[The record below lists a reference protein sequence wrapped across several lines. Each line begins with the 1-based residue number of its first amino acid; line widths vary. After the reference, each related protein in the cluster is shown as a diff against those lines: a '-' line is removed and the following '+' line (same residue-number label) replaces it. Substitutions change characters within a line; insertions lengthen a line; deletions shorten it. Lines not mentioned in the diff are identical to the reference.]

1 MQPQDIDSKAEA
13 RRTEQGKYAFRLFG
27 CASTGCL
34 SSGSKSVL
42 ETIKDEL
49 TAAGIADHVEIVPTG
64 CMGLCSLGPLV
75 RVEQKDGGQ
84 ALYKEVTNDI
94 AKTIVREHVVP
105 ASKGQAVNYGP
116 LKDQMLALDLP
127 FFTRQVRVVLE
138 NAGSVDPERLDD
150 YLAAGGYRAIAKVL
164 STMTPEQV
172 IEEIRLS
179 GLRGRG
185 GAGFPTATKWD
196 LTRKT
201 SSEIKYAVC
210 NGDEGDPGA
219 YMDRCVLEADPH
231 AVIEGMMIGAYAMG
245 AQQGIFYIRAEYPL
259 AVERVNK
266 AIKDARKA
274 GLLGKNV
281 LGSSFSFDCEV
292 RLGAG
297 AFVCGEETAL
307 LASVEGRRGTPSP
320 RPPFPSIKG
329 LWGMPTAINN
339 VETLANVP
347 RIINKG
353 GAWFAS
359 MGTERSK
366 GTKVFALTGKAKYS
380 GLVEVPMGMS
390 LRDIVFDIGGGSGS
404 GKAVTIIQT
413 GGPSGGMIPEKF
425 FDTPVSYEHLQ
436 QLGSIMGSGG
446 MIVMDESD
454 SPVELSRFYLEFT
467 VDESCGKCAPCR
479 IGGHQLLTL
488 LGRIAKGEGT
498 PTDMKMAKR
507 VALAMQRASLCGL
520 GQTAP
525 NPVLSAMKYFPED
538 FARRLRPEPKK
549 QPGCHCCDSA
559 SEPSKV

>member
-1 MQPQDIDSKAEA
+1 MQAQEIDSKAEA
-13 RRTEQGKYAFRLFG
+13 RRAEQAKYAFRLFG

-42 ETIKDEL
+42 QTIKDEL
-49 TAAGIADHVEIVPTG
+49 TAAGIAEQVEIVPTG

-75 RVEQKDGGQ
+75 RVEQKDGGH
-84 ALYKEVTNDI
+84 ALYKEVNNEI
-94 AKTIVREHVVP
+94 AKAIVREHVVP
-105 ASKGQAVNYGP
+105 ASKGQAVSLES
-116 LKDQMLALDLP
+116 LKGQMLALDLP

-138 NAGSVDPERLDD
+138 NAGCLDPERLDD

-172 IEEIRLS
+172 IEEIRVS

-196 LTRKT
+196 LTRKAT
-201 SSEIKYAVC
+201 GEIKYAVC

-245 AQQGIFYIRAEYPL
+245 AQQGVFYIRAEYPL
-259 AVERVNK
+259 AVDRVNK

-274 GLLGKNV
+274 GLLGKN
-281 LGSSFSFDCEV
+281 LFGSSFSFDCEV

-307 LASVEGRRGTPSP
+307 LASIEGRRGTPSP

-359 MGTERSK
+359 MGTDRSK

-390 LRDIVFDIGGGSGS
+390 LREIVFDIGGGSGS

-413 GGPSGGMIPEKF
+413 GGPSGGMIPEKH

-498 PTDMKMAKR
+498 QRDMKMAKR

-549 QPGCHCCDSA
+549 QSGCTCCESA
-559 SEPSKV
+559 SESPKA

>member
-1 MQPQDIDSKAEA
+1 MQPQEIDSKAEA
-13 RRTEQGKYAFRLFG
+13 RRAEQAKYAFRLFG

-49 TAAGIADHVEIVPTG
+49 TAAGIAEQVEIVPTG

-84 ALYKEVTNDI
+84 ALYKEVTNEI
-94 AKTIVREHVVP
+94 AKAIVREHVVP
-105 ASKGQAVNYGP
+105 ASKGQAVSFESI
-116 LKDQMLALDLP
+116 KDQMLALDLP

-138 NAGSVDPERLDD
+138 NAGAVDPERLDD
-150 YLAAGGYRAIAKVL
+150 YLATGGYRAIANVL
-164 STMTPEQV
+164 ATMTPEQV
-172 IEEIRLS
+172 IDEIRTS

-196 LTRKT
+196 LTRKAT
-201 SSEIKYAVC
+201 GEIKYVVC

-245 AQQGIFYIRAEYPL
+245 AQQGVFYIRAEYPL
-259 AVERVNK
+259 AVDRVNK

-274 GLLGKNV
+274 GLLGKNL
-281 LGSSFSFDCEV
+281 LGSTFSFDCEV

-339 VETLANVP
+339 VETLANIP
-347 RIINKG
+347 RIMNKG

-359 MGTERSK
+359 MGTDRSK

-390 LRDIVFDIGGGSGS
+390 LREIVFDIGGGSGS

-413 GGPSGGMIPEKF
+413 GGPSGGMIPEKH

-498 PTDMKMAKR
+498 QRDMKMAKR

-549 QPGCHCCDSA
+549 QAGCACESG
-559 SEPSKV
+559 SESPKV

>member
-1 MQPQDIDSKAEA
+1 MQPQEIDSKAEA
-13 RRTEQGKYAFRLFG
+13 RRAEQAKYAFRLFG

-42 ETIKDEL
+42 QTIKDEL
-49 TAAGIADHVEIVPTG
+49 TAAGIADQVEIVPTG

-84 ALYKEVTNDI
+84 TLYKEVNVET
-94 AKTIVREHVVP
+94 AKAIVREHLVP
-105 ASKGQAVNYGP
+105 ASHGQAVK
-116 LKDQMLALDLP
+116 LATLTDHVLALDLP

-138 NAGSVDPERLDD
+138 NSGVVDPERLDD

-172 IEEIRLS
+172 IEEIRTS

-185 GAGFPTATKWD
+185 GAGFPTATKWEI
-196 LTRKT
+196 TRKAVGET
-201 SSEIKYAVC
+201 KYAVC

-245 AQQGIFYIRAEYPL
+245 AQQGVFYIRAEYPL

-274 GLLGKNV
+274 GLLGKNI
-281 LGSSFSFDCEV
+281 LGSDFSFDCEV

-307 LASVEGRRGTPSP
+307 LASIEGRRGTPSP

-339 VETLANVP
+339 VETLANVA
-347 RIINKG
+347 RIVNKG
-353 GAWFAS
+353 GTWFSA

-366 GTKVFALTGKAKYS
+366 GTKVFALTGKVKNS

-413 GGPSGGMIPEKF
+413 GGPSGGMIPEQY

-436 QLGSIMGSGG
+436 KLGSIMGSGG

-454 SPVELSRFYLEFT
+454 SAVDLSRFYLEFT

-479 IGGHQLLTL
+479 IGGPQLLTL

-498 PTDMKMAKR
+498 QADMKMAKR

-549 QPGCHCCDSA
+549 QGGCSCEPA
-559 SEPSKV
+559 SEAPKV